1 MTFQIKVI
9 NSIWNGLVYV
19 SKEWLKCLKVNLE
32 SNRADVG
39 RLMLMGKHNIS

>member
-9 NSIWNGLVYV
+9 NSIWNDLEYV

-32 SNRADVG
+32 SNHADVG
-39 RLMLMGKHNIS
+39 RLILMGKHNIS